1 MKIDELIDKAKEL
14 QKLLPIAQSLP
25 EFSKIF
31 EQYPPEKCREEIDC
45 YKELYKLGTEQKC
58 PPLELYYLLRQGFI
72 AASFQKNI
80 LSNDEFKDK
89 EIRKEF
95 MNYCVMFSKAA
106 ERYGKILGDEF
117 VKPELWKK
125 SSQDYKI

>member
-1 MKIDELIDKAKEL
+1 M
-14 QKLLPIAQSLP
+14 QKNLPIAQSLP

-31 EQYPPEKCREEIDC
+31 EQYPPEVCREEIDC
-45 YKELYKLGTEQKC
+45 YKKLYKLGTDQKC

-72 AASFQKNI
+72 AASFQTRHI
-80 LSNDEFKDK
+80 LSNDEFKGK
-89 EIRKEF
+89 EIHKEF
-95 MNYCVMFSKAA
+95 MDYCVMFSKAA
-106 ERYGKILGDEF
+106 ERYGKILGNEF